1 MFPTKIISASPRL
14 CASIFLY
21 FSTFTLS
28 ALPPKNII
36 LILADDQG
44 WNALSTRMDPDDPG
58 SGSTYYQ
65 TPRLAK
71 LASEGM
77 RLPGADAEL
86 TPPSGRKPKAA
97 APAPPRKPRR
107 SKGASKSA
115 TAIPLTPD
123 DILLADFEGDTYFPA
138 VIPHRIPTRT

>member
-1 MFPTKIISASPRL
+1 MNTRKLIQTLIADSLAVASV
-14 CASIFLY
+14 
-21 FSTFTLS
+21 
-28 ALPPKNII
+28 AL
-36 LILADDQG
+36 A
-44 WNALSTRMDPDDPG
+44 APDSRPLFE
-58 SGSTYYQ
+58 Q